1 MGKARIAVAN
11 RFNKSIDDFRLN
23 AVSEVP
29 RRCNIG
35 KAPPSVRDFF
45 VLCERIQYQREEADI
60 LLKDFGEGLGAMLG
74 PRSPEPDVLN
84 YSWRDYGNRVGVWR
98 CLDLFE
104 SLKLPLGALINTS
117 LYDYC
122 PEVVEAFVKRGD
134 ELIGHGHT
142 NADRQASMTEKDEK
156 RLLKHCRDRIRKES
170 RAPGRVWPPQ
180 SGVRPLR
187 QENKLLLPTAFS
199 PLR

>member
-60 LLKDFGEGLGAMLG
+60 LLKDFGEGLGGGCPFLRICVAQKIERGLERQNF
-74 PRSPEPDVLN
+74 PVDLEP
-84 YSWRDYGNRVGVWR
+84 
-98 CLDLFE
+98 
-104 SLKLPLGALINTS
+104 
-117 LYDYC
+117 
-122 PEVVEAFVKRGD
+122 
-134 ELIGHGHT
+134 
-142 NADRQASMTEKDEK
+142 
-156 RLLKHCRDRIRKES
+156 
-170 RAPGRVWPPQ
+170 
-180 SGVRPLR
+180 
-187 QENKLLLPTAFS
+187 
-199 PLR
+199 